1 MDRFRATS
9 LGLLLAIA
17 MAGSLAGCSSGQ
29 PQTKNKAP
37 IVDVATADRGSIAE
51 VVSGEAELFAFKQAS
66 LSPKITSPIYRY
78 YVNRGQ
84 RVHKGQLLAV
94 LENRDLSAA
103 VKDAEGALDQAQANY
118 TTTAAATVPQQL
130 QKAQTDLANAKASL
144 DAQQRLY
151 DNRVVLYN
159 KGAIAGKDLDQS
171 FVTLTA
177 AKTQYENALKQL
189 NDLKATVANAT
200 DESATGQLESAR
212 AKKEAADVQLRY
224 SELRSPIDGV
234 VAYRNL
240 YPGDIA
246 PTGTALI
253 TVMDV
258 SKVIAKL
265 HLPQAKA
272 ARLKIGDP
280 ATLRVGGIDQPLPG
294 KVSVLSP
301 ALDPNSTTSEV
312 WVEAPN
318 PSRQLEPG
326 SSAEVNIV
334 AKTVPDTVVVPA
346 SSVIAEDNGST
357 TVVTVKPDNTV
368 VSQKVQVG
376 IQEGDK
382 VQIVSGLSAG
392 EKVVSSGGYGLSDG
406 TKVQPSASNSPN
418 PQNAS
423 KQPVQ

>member
-1 MDRFRATS
+1 MARFRATS
-9 LGLLLAIA
+9 VGLLLAIA
-17 MAGSLAGCSSGQ
+17 TAGSLAGCGSGQ
-29 PQTKNKAP
+29 PQPKNKSP
-37 IVDVATADRGSIAE
+37 IVDVATAHRGSIAE

-144 DAQQRLY
+144 DAQQKLY

-171 FVTLTA
+171 LVTLTA

-189 NDLKATVANAT
+189 NDLKATVAKAT
-200 DESATGQLESAR
+200 DQSATGQLESAR

-246 PTGTALI
+246 PAGTALI

-280 ATLRVGGIDQPLPG
+280 ATLRVDGI
-294 KVSVLSP
+294 
-301 ALDPNSTTSEV
+301 
-312 WVEAPN
+312 
-318 PSRQLEPG
+318 
-326 SSAEVNIV
+326 
-334 AKTVPDTVVVPA
+334 
-346 SSVIAEDNGST
+346 
-357 TVVTVKPDNTV
+357 
-368 VSQKVQVG
+368 
-376 IQEGDK
+376 
-382 VQIVSGLSAG
+382 
-392 EKVVSSGGYGLSDG
+392 
-406 TKVQPSASNSPN
+406 
-418 PQNAS
+418 
-423 KQPVQ
+423 

>member
-1 MDRFRATS
+1 MITT
-9 LGLLLAIA
+9 
-17 MAGSLAGCSSGQ
+17 AGILAGCSSGQ
-29 PQTKNKAP
+29 PQPKSKPPLVEVT
-37 IVDVATADRGSIAE
+37 TADRESIAE
-51 VVSGEAELFAFKQAS
+51 VVSGEAELFAYRLAS

-84 RVHKGQLLAV
+84 RVRKGQLLAV
-94 LENRDLSAA
+94 LENRDLAAA

-130 QKAQTDLANAKASL
+130 QKAETDLANAKANL
-144 DAQQRLY
+144 VAQQKLY
-151 DNRVVLYN
+151 DNRVILYN

-171 FVTLTA
+171 LVTLTA

-189 NDLKATVANAT
+189 NDLKATVAKAT
-200 DESATGQLESAR
+200 DQSATGQPEPAH

-246 PTGTALI
+246 PAGTALI

-258 SKVIAKL
+258 SKVTAKL

-280 ATLRVGGIDQPLPG
+280 ATLKLDGSDHPFPG
-294 KVSVLSP
+294 TVSVLSP

-312 WVEAPN
+312 WVAAEPYG
-318 PSRQLEPG
+318 QLEPG

-368 VSQKVQVG
+368 LSQKVEV
-376 IQEGDK
+376 EF
-382 VQIVSGLSAG
+382 SRATRCRSLA
-392 EKVVSSGGYGLSDG
+392 
-406 TKVQPSASNSPN
+406 ASLPERRL
-418 PQNAS
+418 
-423 KQPVQ
+423 